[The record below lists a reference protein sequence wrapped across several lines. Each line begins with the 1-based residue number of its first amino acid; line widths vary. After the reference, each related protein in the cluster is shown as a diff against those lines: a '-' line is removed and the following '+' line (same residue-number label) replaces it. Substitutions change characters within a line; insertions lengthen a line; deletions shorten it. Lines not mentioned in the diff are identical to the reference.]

1 MPIIYSALVPH
12 SPLLLPRI
20 GKDAHASLAKTTA
33 ALEKVK
39 MTLEEKNIETLVL
52 LTTADE
58 HRKHSSLFRITV
70 SQNYSAEFTEFG
82 DLLTTWTSPC
92 DAVLGTE
99 IKNDLA
105 HAQIKTTFKSEP
117 CLNYTAGVPL
127 HLLVKPGGM
136 NVLVISPA
144 ETDAHSLFRAGTVIH
159 ATLQRSAKRIAC
171 IAGGDLAHCS
181 EKNATHEHYAKT
193 CLPFD
198 YMFLDAVQK
207 KRSETLRAFNYADSE
222 KLGACALPV
231 SLVLRGIIEGME
243 WQPNVL
249 SYEAPFGVGYT
260 VTEFMS

>member
-1 MPIIYSALVPH
+1 MPILYSALVPH

-20 GKDAHASLAKTTA
+20 GKDSHASLADTTNA
-33 ALEKVK
+33 FERVK
-39 MTLEEKNIETLVL
+39 KILEEKNIETLVL
-52 LTTADE
+52 LTTSDE

-70 SQNYSAEFTEFG
+70 SQNYTAEFTEFG
-82 DLLTTWTSPC
+82 DLLTSWSSPS
-92 DAVLGTE
+92 DTVLATE

-105 HAQIKTTFKSEP
+105 HAQIKTTFKSDP

-127 HLLVKPGGM
+127 HLLVKEGGM

-144 ETDAHSLFRAGTVIH
+144 ETDARALFRAGTVIH

-171 IAGGDLAHCS
+171 IASGDLAHCG
-181 EKNATHEHYAKT
+181 EKKATHEHYAKT

-198 YMFLDAVQK
+198 YMFLDALQK
-207 KRSETLRAFNYADSE
+207 KRSETLLEFNYVTAE

-260 VTEFMS
+260 VTEFVV